1 MMKKNAKNKYIK
13 YISIALVAVFIIAAA
28 FLVIDIWE
36 NKQGQ
41 FNKGTNG
48 DSSIAYND
56 KEYKYKE
63 EIETFLVLGID
74 ETVEKDSK
82 SENRTGVYADFL
94 MLFVFNNETKECTA
108 IQINRDT
115 MTKVNKLSVGGTS
128 VVASDTMQIAL
139 AYNYV
144 NDDNDRI
151 RCRNTKDSVEFL
163 LNGVKVDHYM
173 SVTMDSVP
181 ISCDLVGGVEVEVL
195 DDFTG
200 IDNSLVKGE
209 KVTLKGEQALRYVR
223 TRYGLEDSSNSTRMK
238 RQQQYIQALYDKIS
252 YNIKEDEEF
261 LIKFVDQMD
270 EYVEYDSSNNK
281 IMKFAEK
288 FENYE
293 FLGIRELE
301 GEQKVVNNL
310 MEFYPNEDSISEV
323 VIELFYTEK

>member
-1 MMKKNAKNKYIK
+1 MKRKAKSKYIK
-13 YISIALVAVFIIAAA
+13 YISIALVAIFLIAAA
-28 FLVIDIWE
+28 FLIIELWE
-36 NKQGQ
+36 NKQGR
-41 FNKGTNG
+41 FDKGTGN
-48 DSSIAYND
+48 DSSVEYND
-56 KEYKYKE
+56 QEYEYKQ

-74 ETVEKDSK
+74 EIVDEDSK
-82 SENRTGVYADFL
+82 DENRNGVYADFL
-94 MLFVFNNETKECTA
+94 MLFVFDNETKQFSA

-115 MTKVNKLSVGGTS
+115 MTKVNRLSVGGTS
-128 VVASDTMQIAL
+128 VIASDTMQIAL

-151 RCRNTKDSVEFL
+151 RCRNTKDSVEYL
-163 LNGVKVDHYM
+163 LNGIKIDHYM

-181 ISCDLVGGVEVEVL
+181 KSCDLVGGVEVEVL

-200 IDNSLVKGE
+200 IDDSLVKGE